1 MLRNMGDYPVWG
13 LAGSR
18 LLATG
23 TNQDPSTHTHTTHTM
38 SDLTPQQIRDEFASL
53 WEDQVIGKE
62 YLLRALSNYVSTDIL
77 AEFMDDLANGRV

>member
-13 LAGSR
+13 LAGCR

-23 TNQDPSTHTHTTHTM
+23 TNDPDTHTTHTM